1 MSLFKASSAIA
12 MLIVSA
18 QASLAA
24 PTQVRDVDNVDLAPF
39 QEQIYTPSCQSYNWC
54 SVKFSAVPAGKR
66 LVVDHVSCLA
76 TPSKIEPTAAYS
88 VALTGST
95 AVDWFFAEKRSFTV
109 ILNAQTHWIAEE
121 GATPEISMSGTVSKL
136 HKMICMLSGH
146 YVAL

>member
-12 MLIVSA
+12 MLIVST

-39 QEQIYTPSCQSYNWC
+39 QEQVYTPSCQSYNWC
-54 SVKFSAVPAGKR
+54 SVTFSAVPAGKR

-76 TPSKIEPTAAYS
+76 NASKIEPTAAYS

-95 AVDWFFAEKRSFTV
+95 GVDWFFADRRGYSV

-121 GATPEISMSGTVSKL
+121 GAKPAISINETTSKL
-136 HKMICMLSGH
+136 SKMICMLSGH